1 MNAFSLISKYCSYKE
16 TFINSL
22 RIIHKRRGFLYR
34 NIVFYLIL
42 LCLFISVV
50 MKSFEV
56 IRTIAN
62 VICFVLVLL
71 YFKDEMKTCSRK
83 ALAILSICFL
93 FLVGICAFIILQ
105 GQTLMK
111 RHLFFTGWKTI
122 AGILLMI
129 VSLSICTFILRK
141 ISNRLKRL

>member
-1 MNAFSLISKYCSYKE
+1 M
-16 TFINSL
+16 
-22 RIIHKRRGFLYR
+22 YR

-62 VICFVLVLL
+62 VICFVFVLL
-71 YFKDEMKTCSRK
+71 YFKDEMKTYSRK

-111 RHLFFTGWKTI
+111 RHLFFTGWETI

-129 VSLSICTFILRK
+129 VSLSICTFILGK
-141 ISNRLKRL
+141 ISNRLKTIVISFFPLIKVYSFQIGEAFRPLLHSK

>member
-1 MNAFSLISKYCSYKE
+1 MS
-16 TFINSL
+16 
-22 RIIHKRRGFLYR
+22 R

-50 MKSFEV
+50 MTSFEV

-62 VICFVLVLL
+62 VSCFVFVLL
-71 YFKDEMKTCSRK
+71 YFKDEIKTYSRK
-83 ALAILSICFL
+83 VLAILSICFL
-93 FLVGICAFIILQ
+93 FLVGICAFIMLQ

-111 RHLFFTGWKTI
+111 QHPFFTGWETV
-122 AGILLMI
+122 ARILLII
-129 VSLSICTFILRK
+129 VSLSICAFIMRK

>member
-1 MNAFSLISKYCSYKE
+1 M
-16 TFINSL
+16 
-22 RIIHKRRGFLYR
+22 YR

-56 IRTIAN
+56 ISTIAN
-62 VICFVLVLL
+62 VICFVFVLL
-71 YFKDEMKTCSRK
+71 YFKDEMKTYSRK

-93 FLVGICAFIILQ
+93 LLVGICAFIILQ

-111 RHLFFTGWKTI
+111 RHLFFTGWETI
-122 AGILLMI
+122 AGILLII

-141 ISNRLKRL
+141 ISNRLKRM

>member
-1 MNAFSLISKYCSYKE
+1 M
-16 TFINSL
+16 
-22 RIIHKRRGFLYR
+22 YR

-62 VICFVLVLL
+62 VICFVFVLL
-71 YFKDEMKTCSRK
+71 YFKDEMKTYSRK

-93 FLVGICAFIILQ
+93 FLVGICAFNHFTRTDIDETSPLFYRL
-105 GQTLMK
+105 GNDSGHSFNDRFFK
-111 RHLFFTGWKTI
+111 HLYFYFEENFKLVKTI
-122 AGILLMI
+122 VISFFPLIKVYSFQISEAVRPLLH
-129 VSLSICTFILRK
+129 SK
-141 ISNRLKRL
+141 

>member
-1 MNAFSLISKYCSYKE
+1 M
-16 TFINSL
+16 

-62 VICFVLVLL
+62 VICFVFVLL
-71 YFKDEMKTCSRK
+71 YFKDEMKTYSRK

-111 RHLFFTGWKTI
+111 RHLFFTGWETI
-122 AGILLMI
+122 AGILLII

-141 ISNRLKRL
+141 ISNRLKRMWSHSFLW

>member
-1 MNAFSLISKYCSYKE
+1 MS
-16 TFINSL
+16 
-22 RIIHKRRGFLYR
+22 R

-50 MKSFEV
+50 MTSFEV

-62 VICFVLVLL
+62 VSCFVFVLL
-71 YFKDEMKTCSRK
+71 YFKDEMKTYSRK

-93 FLVGICAFIILQ
+93 FLVGICTFIMLQ

-111 RHLFFTGWKTI
+111 QHPFFTGWETI
-122 AGILLMI
+122 ARILLII
-129 VSLSICTFILRK
+129 VSLSICAFIMRK
-141 ISNRLKRL
+141 ISNRLTRL